1 MHLNDAL
8 TGLIMKIKHTLSSQ
22 EELMVIMM
30 EECGELIQQCSKAIR
45 CQDFTK
51 DELQDEI
58 GDVMCMIE
66 MCIEKG
72 IVDKRT
78 ISNRI
83 QVKRM
88 KLLQWSNLS

>member
-1 MHLNDAL
+1 
-8 TGLIMKIKHTLSSQ
+8 MKHKLSLR
-22 EELMVIMM
+22 EELMVILM

-45 CQDFTK
+45 CQDFSK

-66 MCIEKG
+66 MCIENG
-72 IVDKRT
+72 LVDKRT

-83 QVKRM
+83 QIKRM
-88 KLLQWSNLS
+88 KLLQWSNLR

>member
-1 MHLNDAL
+1 
-8 TGLIMKIKHTLSSQ
+8 
-22 EELMVIMM
+22 
-30 EECGELIQQCSKAIR
+30 
-45 CQDFTK
+45 
-51 DELQDEI
+51 
-58 GDVMCMIE
+58 MIE